1 MKRRL
6 VATLLVLGGARAA
19 QGADPAREAPAPA
32 AVGEPT
38 RAYAPEAGP
47 PLAPAPPAPEPAPV
61 LAAPPG
67 PAPPPAP
74 IVAPPAVVVAPLAP
88 APARVPGGAAP
99 LVAGA
104 LTALVP
110 FAVGC
115 GLWSS
120 NDIPRER
127 LGTTFMAAGFA
138 AAPWVS
144 HGLQGRWTRA
154 AVFGSVSAAT
164 AAATLIAMEAKD
176 PFVARYANRQRVAF
190 GVFLTSAMFAAAV
203 GVFDSFISAP
213 AREAP

>member
-6 VATLLVLGGARAA
+6 VATLLVLSVARAVHA
-19 QGADPAREAPAPA
+19 ADAPA
-32 AVGEPT
+32 
-38 RAYAPEAGP
+38 
-47 PLAPAPPAPEPAPV
+47 LAPPAAP
-61 LAAPPG
+61 
-67 PAPPPAP
+67 PPPAP
-74 IVAPPAVVVAPLAP
+74 IVVPPAGLAPPAVVVAPLAP
-88 APARVPGGAAP
+88 APAPAPGGAAP

-104 LTALVP
+104 LTAFVP

-120 NDIPRER
+120 NDIPLER

-144 HGLQGRWTRA
+144 HGMQGRWRRA
-154 AVFGSVSAAT
+154 AVFGSVSAAN
-164 AAATLIAMEAKD
+164 AAAMLIAMEAKD
-176 PFVARYANRQRVAF
+176 PFVAMYANRQRVAF

-203 GVFDSFISAP
+203 SVFDSFLSAP